1 MGHGFELQE
10 HHVGKEI
17 VRYAMI
23 LEPGVGGGIVRY
35 AKMLLLEKKKWDIT
49 KSSNKILVS

>member
-35 AKMLLLEKKKWDIT
+35 AKMLLLDKKNEMSLKALT
-49 KSSNKILVS
+49 RF

>member
-35 AKMLLLEKKKWDIT
+35 AKMLLLEKKKNEISLKALT
-49 KSSNKILVS
+49 RF

>member
-35 AKMLLLEKKKWDIT
+35 AKMLLLERYMHATRFDWKT
-49 KSSNKILVS
+49 